1 MLTALVRP
9 VSPAIAQGERTH
21 IEREP
26 IDFERA
32 VAQHDAYEGEL
43 RALGCSVVPLDP
55 LPEMPDSVFV
65 EDTVI
70 ALDEVAII
78 TRPGAQSRR
87 DETESMARAMR
98 RFRELHFITEPAV
111 IDGGDV
117 LRIDRDIYVGRSQR
131 TSDDAITQL
140 RQIAA
145 PLGYKVHAV
154 EMKGALHLKTAV
166 TRVGQQLL
174 LCNPD
179 WIVDLSLF
187 DGLDRIDVDPAEPFA
202 ANALLIGE
210 TVLFPAAYPRTAER
224 LEKRGVKLRK
234 VDVSELAKAEGGLTC
249 CSVLLEARQKR

>member
-1 MLTALVRP
+1 
-9 VSPAIAQGERTH
+9 
-21 IEREP
+21 
-26 IDFERA
+26 
-32 VAQHDAYEGEL
+32 
-43 RALGCSVVPLDP
+43 
-55 LPEMPDSVFV
+55 
-65 EDTVI
+65 
-70 ALDEVAII
+70 
-78 TRPGAQSRR
+78 
-87 DETESMARAMR
+87 MR

-131 TSDDAITQL
+131 TSDEAIAQL

-166 TRVGQQLL
+166 TRVGQRLL

-187 DGLDRIDVDPAEPFA
+187 DDHDRIDVDPAEPFA

-224 LEKRGVKLRK
+224 LEKRGVRLRK
-234 VDVSELAKAEGGLTC
+234 VDVSDRAKAVGGVNC
-249 CSVLLEARQKR
+249 CSVLLEARQTR